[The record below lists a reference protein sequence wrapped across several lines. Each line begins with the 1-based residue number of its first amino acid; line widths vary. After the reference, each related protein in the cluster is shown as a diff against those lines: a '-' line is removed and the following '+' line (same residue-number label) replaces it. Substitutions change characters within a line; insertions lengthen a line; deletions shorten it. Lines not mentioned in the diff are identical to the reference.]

1 MNKYGLI
8 CRERLFSNGENVATV
23 YFQLVNGEVGAG
35 GGAPSSTDKKAGKK
49 GGKE

>member
-8 CRERLFSNGENVATV
+8 CRERLFTNNDNVATV
-23 YFQLVNGEVGAG
+23 YFQLVNGEVGVG
-35 GGAPSSTDKKAGKK
+35 GGAPVDKKAGKK